1 MVVKTKLET
10 IEGLVMSK
18 GSDQNKITIKTKIM
32 AFVHIIRIP
41 NDLAI
46 ALALIIALLFGGAL
60 DIHFPLIGYVVV
72 AIAGFLISAHGMV
85 INDIIDYEIDKI
97 NQPQRVLPSG
107 QMSIKTAWI
116 YGIFLGVLGVG
127 LAVLIDLNGWVS
139 IRLSWLYALFHL
151 ILLDLY
157 NWKIKKTGFLGNVVV
172 SYSIFALFFYSDFF
186 LDFKFDGLPL
196 GMGFLAFF
204 QNLAREITKG
214 IMDVKGD
221 KAHGVKT
228 IAVLFGER
236 NAGVIAGILL
246 ILSLGTIPFF
256 INQLSILGQIAVIVF
271 ALITLFAAYLDM
283 TKPEY
288 ETARKVK
295 YIILYSQL
303 SIVLILLIDVF
314 IRSFLR
320 S

>member
-1 MVVKTKLET
+1 
-10 IEGLVMSK
+10 MST
-18 GSDQNKITIKTKIM
+18 GFDQNKITIKTKIM
-32 AFVHIIRIP
+32 AFIHIIRIP
-41 NDLAI
+41 NDLAVS
-46 ALALIIALLFGGAL
+46 LALIIALLFGGAIT
-60 DIHFPLIGYVVV
+60 IHFPLIGYFVV
-72 AIAGFLISAHGMV
+72 AAAGFLISAHGMV

-107 QMSIKTAWI
+107 QMSIRVAWI
-116 YGIFLGVLGVG
+116 YGILLGVLGVG

-157 NWKIKKTGFLGNVVV
+157 NWKIKKTGFLGNLVV

-196 GMGFLAFF
+196 GMGILAFF

-228 IAVLFGER
+228 IAVLFGEK
-236 NAGVIAGILL
+236 NAGIIAGLL
-246 ILSLGTIPFF
+246 IILSLGTIPVF
-256 INQLSILGQIAVIVF
+256 INQLSILGQVAVIIF
-271 ALITLFAAYLDM
+271 AIASLYAAYLDM
-283 TKPEY
+283 THPEY
-288 ETARKVK
+288 KTARKVK

-303 SIVLILLIDVF
+303 SIILILLIDVL
-314 IRSFLR
+314 LR
-320 S
+320 SYLKI